1 MFLHDSSPRTLFQSP
16 IMYHRLNY
24 HLQVNN
30 IKVAE
35 QYGYRKGLSTENVAY
50 TLTDNILKAW
60 NSKFH
65 VGGIFCGL
73 VKASNS
79 ENHEILIRKLLYY
92 GLQEEKVNW
101 F

>member
-1 MFLHDSSPRTLFQSP
+1 MGFNSGFKG
-16 IMYHRLNY
+16 LNY

-30 IKVAE
+30 LMVAE
-35 QYGYRKGLSTENVAY
+35 QYGYRKEFSTENVAY
-50 TLTDNILKAW
+50 TLIDNIFKVW

-73 VKASNS
+73 VKASNP
-79 ENHEILIRKLLYY
+79 ENHEILIMKLLCY
-92 GLQEEKVNW
+92 GLQEENINW